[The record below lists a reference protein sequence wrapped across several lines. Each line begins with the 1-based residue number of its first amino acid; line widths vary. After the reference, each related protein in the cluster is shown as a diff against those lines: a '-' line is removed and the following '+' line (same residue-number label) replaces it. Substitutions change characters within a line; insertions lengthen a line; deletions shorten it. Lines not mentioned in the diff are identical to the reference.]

1 MEAARSTT
9 YRLLMLLLIIL
20 IWFGLGNAAFSFA
33 IGKVVGGA
41 IEFAVSLALIALAVE
56 GRVVRLLEGRRLNSL
71 SRSRVRRSREPPVQR
86 DIAAWGGLPAGNHH
100 DCPGGGGVRAG
111 QRADLGGRTP
121 GPFEGVGDR
130 RASMLGI
137 RCARN

>member
-71 SRSRVRRSREPPVQR
+71 SLLVFAV
-86 DIAAWGGLPAGNHH
+86 AALVLVFDGVESLRFNETSLLGEVYLPGIITI
-100 DCPGGGGVRAG
+100 VRAAG
-111 QRADLGGRTP
+111 EFVLASVLIWEVGRL
-121 GPFEGVGDR
+121 
-130 RASMLGI
+130 ALSK
-137 RCARN
+137 A

>member
-1 MEAARSTT
+1 MEGARGTN

-71 SRSRVRRSREPPVQR
+71 SLLVFAV
-86 DIAAWGGLPAGNHH
+86 AALVLVFDGVESLRFNETSLLGEVYLPGIITI
-100 DCPGGGGVRAG
+100 VRAAG
-111 QRADLGGRTP
+111 QFVLASVLIWEVGRL
-121 GPFEGVGDR
+121 
-130 RASMLGI
+130 ALSK
-137 RCARN
+137 A

>member
-56 GRVVRLLEGRRLNSL
+56 GRVPDKHAGRRLNSL
-71 SRSRVRRSREPPVQR
+71 SLLVFAV
-86 DIAAWGGLPAGNHH
+86 AALVLVFDGVESLRFNETSLLGEVYLPGIITI
-100 DCPGGGGVRAG
+100 VRAAG
-111 QRADLGGRTP
+111 EFVLASVLIWEVGRL
-121 GPFEGVGDR
+121 
-130 RASMLGI
+130 ALSK
-137 RCARN
+137 A

>member
-71 SRSRVRRSREPPVQR
+71 SLLVFAVAALVLVFDGVESLRFNETSLLGEVYLPGIITIVRE
-86 DIAAWGGLPAGNHH
+86 AGEF
-100 DCPGGGGVRAG
+100 VLASV
-111 QRADLGGRTP
+111 LIWEVGRL
-121 GPFEGVGDR
+121 
-130 RASMLGI
+130 ALSK
-137 RCARN
+137 A